1 MNRAYYGPYIGFGQ
15 SFGANAAEF
24 NSGAFI
30 DTNQLSLATPAQ
42 LAQVGYSG
50 VYSGSLSSQGNM
62 VAMQL
67 NNGNQNYVVVS
78 TDPVTGDVAT
88 VLRPYLTGYLRQ
100 YVKDPRQCTFGAN
113 SAIPAITGVMPTKY
127 SNTPGNLLYYIDIQM
142 TRLTGNNTFNSKY
155 FINAFNQALSWVVTS
170 NGYLASL
177 NNAQD
182 TNLAYHGA
190 HDTAQLIT
198 TGFDVLAS
206 SNAVKLALKN
216 QGNMVQTISNGNFGT
231 PNAVAQTL
239 IESGLGS
246 INNLSATLL
255 QNGVTL
261 QNIAS
266 NNYTAV
272 ISETLA
278 NITNPTDLN
287 TIQYVVNSSIPDIS
301 SALDYVS
308 IEKSSGIANDST
320 YTSMANVGTVLYKRG
335 PISTFTT
342 GAQIYNFLSNLQYTV
357 PPSVDN
363 IATQTSML
371 RPDIIDSL
379 RSYLPISAN
388 NQPISIVNVIGMASG
403 YLTDYIQ
410 LVNEGLAALAA
421 TDYGTQISTTLS
433 TISRYEAGIPANAA
447 EAAAASAYVPVPP
460 GVYEDIDDGAGSR
473 STITISPPGP
483 DYYQLKSQQYQ
494 TEYYNILANVVADPD
509 NKIRSIVKQIND
521 NYDIVCSQTS
531 LEYQNWMKANLQ
543 ITDYGDNSIFFSFV
557 SSLPNFGADREN
569 LGTDLQLY
577 GMIQNNDAGDLA
589 KVILEQAKNA
599 VILSNVNVR
608 VLGVL

>member
-1 MNRAYYGPYIGFGQ
+1 MPAYYGPYIGFG
-15 SFGANAAEF
+15 SAIGAVPAEF

-30 DTNQLSLATPAQ
+30 DTNQLIPYSAADLEAA
-42 LAQVGYSG
+42 GYSG

-67 NNGNQNYVVVS
+67 NNGSLNYVVVA
-78 TDPVTGDVAT
+78 TDPATGEAT
-88 VLRPYLTGYLRQ
+88 NVVIRPYLTGYFRQ
-100 YVKDPRQCTFGAN
+100 YTKDPRQCIFGAN

-127 SNTPGNLLYYIDIQM
+127 SATPGNLLYYMDIQM
-142 TRLTGNNTFNSKY
+142 TRLTGSNTFNSKY
-155 FINAFNQALSWVVTS
+155 FINAFNQALGWVVTS
-170 NGYLASL
+170 NGYISSL
-177 NNAQD
+177 NNAQN

-198 TGFDVLAS
+198 TGFDVLAK

-216 QGNMVQTISNGNFGT
+216 QGTMVQSIVNGNFGT

-239 IESGLGS
+239 IEAGLGT
-246 INNLSATLL
+246 INNLSTTLL

-278 NITNPTDLN
+278 NITSTSDLD
-287 TIQYVVNSSIPDIS
+287 TIQYVINSSIPNIA

-320 YTSMANVGTVLYKRG
+320 YTSMANIGTVLYKRG

-342 GAQIYNFLSNLQYTV
+342 GTQIYNFLSNLQYTV

-388 NQPISIVNVIGMASG
+388 NQPISIVNVVGMASG

-421 TDYGTQISTTLS
+421 TDYGSQISTTLS
-433 TISRYEAGIPANAA
+433 TISRYDAKIPADSA
-447 EAAAASAYVPVPP
+447 EAAAANSYTPVPP
-460 GVYEDIDDGAGSR
+460 GVY
-473 STITISPPGP
+473 STDEEGNTFTIQAPGP
-483 DYYQLKSQQYQ
+483 DYYQVKSEQYQ
-494 TEYYNILANVVADPD
+494 TEYYNILANIVADPD
-509 NKIRSIVKQIND
+509 NGIRSIVKQIND

-543 ITDYGDNSIFFSFV
+543 ISDYGDNSIFFSFV
-557 SSLPNFGADREN
+557 SSLPGFGADREN
-569 LGTDLQLY
+569 LGTDLTLY
-577 GMIQNNDAGDLA
+577 GMVQNNDAGDLA